1 MMKRPVTITVSHT
14 LGREAARARLQGG
27 VDKVRDKLGTLH
39 MQLTQED
46 WQGDTLHFG
55 VAALGQTVN
64 GKLDIEDSLVR
75 VEVMLPW
82 MLAVFAEKRRLGV
95 EKQGQILLE
104 HKPAKA

>member
-1 MMKRPVTITVSHT
+1 MKRPVTITISHA

-27 VDKVRDKLGTLH
+27 VDRIRSRLGDFR
-39 MQLTQED
+39 MQLVEED

-64 GKLDIEDSLVR
+64 GKLEVEDALVR
-75 VEVMLPW
+75 LEVMLPW
-82 MLAVFAEKRRLGV
+82 MLAIFAEKLRLGV

-104 HKPAKA
+104 KPKA